1 MPAICDG
8 VMVLV
13 LILGTCDLNVMFFV
27 TLTYVKWKV
36 LFVKVLN
43 VITVLLINFL
53 LNFVRVICPGTY
65 LIHN

>member
-8 VMVLV
+8 
-13 LILGTCDLNVMFFV
+13 GTTNPWYMWFKRDVFV
-27 TLTYVKWKV
+27 THTYVKWKV